1 MSSNVSDSQPY
12 VLTYS
17 MSTYEAGGFN
27 SPSSWNAGGQALHG
41 ILHNPP
47 NQEQTMEKK
56 AIIFGVTG
64 QDGSHLADLLLEKN
78 YQVIGVGRRVVR
90 HAEHAELLGAATDAD
105 QRLQDGG
112 DGHRGVGVLPSRM
125 AKRRPNRRR
134 RPIFRLRRR
143 CSLQ

>member
-78 YQVIGVGRRVVR
+78 YQVIGVGRRVSVDNTER
-90 HAEHAELLGAATDAD
+90 LKHLKGNEKFQMVQGDITDAYSI
-105 QRLQDGG
+105 
-112 DGHRGVGVLPSRM
+112 RGVFKSHKDVNEVYNLAAQSHV
-125 AKRRPNRRR
+125 AVH
-134 RPIFRLRRR
+134 L
-143 CSLQ
+143 